1 MPSEKTP
8 RHSKSKDEPVTIDLT
23 ASEVDEKEAAA
34 ADPSAESA
42 ADATDTP
49 APETVETNATETA
62 AGSEKE
68 RETAVPPPP
77 PPAQQKSSSGSGA
90 IAAGIFGGIVALAGA
105 GAAQYAGYIPNF
117 GPQQTITDYGP
128 AISTLTSRIE
138 TLENKE
144 IPTVDLS
151 PLETRIQTLE
161 SQMKDLPL
169 ADLTDVKAMQ
179 GALNE
184 ATQKVAKSEDEIASL
199 ANRLV
204 NLEKKV
210 GEPRDDVEVAR
221 AIASAGLKAAID
233 RGGPFTTELATLKTV
248 AANDPVVAELEP
260 YAATGI
266 PSRAT
271 LIKDFPAVA
280 DRMIDA
286 TRQPDSSESL
296 TDRLMNSALSVIKV
310 RPVGDVEGDST
321 GAIVARIEEK
331 LQNGDLE
338 AASKEWDTLPDAAKA
353 AGEDFKKS
361 LDARIKVEQLVSST
375 LTNAVT
381 GTNN

>member
-34 ADPSAESA
+34 ADPSTESA

-49 APETVETNATETA
+49 APETVETNPTETA

-68 RETAVPPPP
+68 REAAVPPPL

-144 IPTVDLS
+144 IPTIDLS

-161 SQMKDLPL
+161 SQMKELPL

-179 GALNE
+179 GALND

-280 DRMIDA
+280 DKMIDA

-310 RPVGDVEGDST
+310 RPVGDVEGDSA

-338 AASKEWDTLPDAAKA
+338 AASKEWDALPDAAKA